1 MNGLAATAR
10 NTRAPIRLGLGIVL
24 VSITACAGAPVHTQG
39 HARGRGALVAERGPG
54 RSSPPQEVADSDGQS
69 GERAQAARPRAIT
82 KPASPAKPGSPRI
95 PAKAAQRGQ
104 TKGPW
109 KVDLSPAAKVGER
122 FAMQVTASMQ
132 QTFIQRVDGDE
143 RKVDV
148 QRSLTANAVG
158 KVLEVNAIGQIV
170 RSEYTI
176 TSCVGRTAKG
186 ERDVLAAG
194 TVLTVRRTGPKPRL
208 DASSGPLSAADT
220 LLLKLVFTTSE
231 PKSTDQEMFGTAV
244 RVHVGEQW
252 TIDTDKTAELLAK
265 AGAII
270 DPADLSGSTT
280 LEAATPCGGTTCLRV
295 LTRFTATGVR
305 MAAIPPQATIVDS
318 GITGISLRTLP
329 VDGSKSRAT
338 TDDRF
343 KMHLIVG
350 ATKGDK
356 DIEIEA
362 HVSSREVGVWTPLP

>member
-1 MNGLAATAR
+1 MNGIARTAGK
-10 NTRAPIRLGLGIVL
+10 TTTPTHLGLGVL
-24 VSITACAGAPVHTQG
+24 LLSIAACAGAPVQSQG
-39 HARGRGALVAERGPG
+39 HAHGRGAQVAERGPE
-54 RSSPPQEVADSDGQS
+54 SPPQSADSATPSDKTPPAAGSQAGSKPTSTATATNPGNPANGAQTS
-69 GERAQAARPRAIT
+69 GA
-82 KPASPAKPGSPRI
+82 
-95 PAKAAQRGQ
+95 Q

-109 KVDLSPAAKVGER
+109 KVDLSPVAKVGER
-122 FAMQVTASMQ
+122 FTMQVAASMQ

-148 QRSLTANAVG
+148 QRSLNAKAIG
-158 KVLEVNAIGQIV
+158 KVLEVNAQGQIL

-208 DASSGPLSAADT
+208 DADSGPLSAEDA
-220 LLLKLVFTTSE
+220 LLLKLVFSTSE
-231 PKSTDQEMFGTAV
+231 PKATDQEMFGTAV

-280 LEAATPCGGTTCLRV
+280 LQAATPCGGTTCLRV

-343 KMHLIVG
+343 TMHLIVS
-350 ATKGDK
+350 ATKADK

-362 HVSSREVGVWTPLP
+362 RVSSREVGVWTPLP